1 MVTGATD
8 TTAARPKR
16 GKLRT
21 NVNDPVGDMLTR
33 IRNANLAYKEEI
45 FLPASRMNDALLR
58 ILRDEGYIDSYAPDD
73 DDGGVHRAFRVRLK
87 YGRNR
92 ERTITGLKRISKP
105 GRRVYAKRDGLPRV
119 LGGLGVA
126 IISTSQGLMTDRQA
140 SRKGVGG
147 EVLAHV
153 W

>member
-73 DDGGVHRAFRVRLK
+73 GGGVHRAFRVRLK

-126 IISTSQGLMTDRQA
+126 IISTSQGLMTDREA